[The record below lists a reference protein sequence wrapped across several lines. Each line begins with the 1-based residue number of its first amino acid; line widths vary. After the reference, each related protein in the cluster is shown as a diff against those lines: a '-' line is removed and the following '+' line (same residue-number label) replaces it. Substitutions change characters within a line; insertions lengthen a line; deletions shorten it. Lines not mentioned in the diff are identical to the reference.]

1 MRLII
6 SCLLLAAALPA
17 GAQIYQYTDANG
29 NKVFTNQPPDGVQAQ
44 TVELQPTNTVG
55 IDTPAKAPADA
66 TPVGDEASS
75 AYEILALSDLPT
87 EEALRANNGT
97 FNVSVS
103 IRPALRSGHQ
113 LQLVL
118 DGKPYGTPSS
128 GTRFTLHEI
137 DRGDHSLAVQVLN
150 GERVLQASPPV
161 SFTVQRVHLGKK
173 R

>member
-1 MRLII
+1 MPRPPIARPPPTR
-6 SCLLLAAALPA
+6 SLPS
-17 GAQIYQYTDANG
+17 
-29 NKVFTNQPPDGVQAQ
+29 
-44 TVELQPTNTVG
+44 
-55 IDTPAKAPADA
+55 A
-66 TPVGDEASS
+66 TSHGRE
-75 AYEILALSDLPT
+75 
-87 EEALRANNGT
+87 LRANNGT

-103 IRPALRSGHQ
+103 IRPALHSGHQ

-150 GERVLQASPPV
+150 GERVLQSSPPV
-161 SFTVQRVHLGKK
+161 TFTVQRVHLGKK